1 MTCVGRVPVSVVHVV
16 GVSLVRHRHV
26 AALRSVLM
34 RMVPMRHVLGRRA
47 LIDVVAVDAVHVPVV
62 HVVDVIL
69 VRDRDVA
76 AALAVNVLVIVVRDV
91 LGGDWH
97 GVSPSW
103 QSFSLST
110 H

>member
-16 GVSLVRHRHV
+16 GVSLMRYRYV
-26 AALRSVLM
+26 AAVRSVLV
-34 RMVPMRHVLGRRA
+34 RVIIMRHVLGRCA
-47 LIDVVAVDAVHVPVV
+47 LIDVVTVDAVHVPVV

-76 AALAVNVLVIVVRDV
+76 AALAVDVLVVGVRDV
-91 LGGDWH
+91 LSGDWH
-97 GVSPSW
+97 GGSPFLRRFVS
-103 QSFSLST
+103 FR